1 MFLQPSFHRP
11 QTLVTFKSEVDGTP
25 AQFLFRT
32 VEEFDRTVPAE
43 QGDCQTGDRTLS
55 LCSLS

>member
-1 MFLQPSFHRP
+1 MLLQPGFDRP
-11 QTLVTFKSEVDGTP
+11 QALVTFKGEVDGAP
-25 AQFLFRT
+25 AQFLIRT